1 MSKVVDQA
9 SAAAVQGF
17 MMALGGGDFDA
28 ARSFLADRA
37 SWFVVGKD
45 IPGGGLHE
53 GADNV
58 IAFIKRVRALFVPG
72 DPSMDIRHFVAIDGL
87 VVVEAQG
94 SGKLVDGRE
103 YSNPYLITIDVMD
116 GKITQI
122 REYFDSHYVG
132 SLNLDL

>member
-1 MSKVVDQA
+1 MSKVVDQD
-9 SAAAVQGF
+9 SAAVVQGF
-17 MMALGGGDFDA
+17 MMALGGGDFGA
-28 ARSFLADRA
+28 ARSFLADGA
-37 SWFVVGKD
+37 SWLVVGKD

-53 GADNV
+53 GGDNV
-58 IAFIKRVRALFVPG
+58 MAFIKRVRSLFVPG
-72 DPSMDIRHFVAIDGL
+72 HPSMDIRHFAAVDGL
-87 VVVEAQG
+87 VVVEAHG

-103 YSNPYLITIDVMD
+103 YSNPYLITTDVVD

>member
-1 MSKVVDQA
+1 MSKVVDQD
-9 SAAAVQGF
+9 SAAVVQGF
-17 MMALGGGDFDA
+17 MMALGGGDFEA
-28 ARSFLADRA
+28 ARSFLADGA
-37 SWFVVGKD
+37 SWLVVGKD

-53 GADNV
+53 GGDNV
-58 IAFIKRVRALFVPG
+58 MAFIKRVRSLFVPG
-72 DPSMDIRHFVAIDGL
+72 HRSMDIRHFAAVDGL
-87 VVVEAQG
+87 VVVEAHG

-103 YSNPYLITIDVMD
+103 YSNPYLITTDVVD